1 MQWDQCL
8 QEILTEETYLDNIGI
23 DIGDFHGEIPNII
36 KASVYLLEKMIKNQ
50 GRKNIVVFP
59 DGEQLP
65 FLFMISKLIYD
76 ISVGKIENRYSPEE
90 FTTGQILKL
99 GNCICEFIKVDVH
112 PLIPNKKSIF
122 LRFADVDMY
131 CCPLE
136 MAPFFQISN
145 TKKKLSKNQ
154 VYQREK
160 KKFLEKS
167 LNSLNNLQDLKN
179 IKTHIKEAVFYIA
192 SVANCE
198 RCVEEIKLD
207 GESVHDFFFVAKT
220 DYSGNLINYKGKYV
234 GVPALVFASQVSYV
248 NETIENGVPAQS
260 VIINLSECNIDNQ
273 LDALDDLLSLK
284 VPIVCVTNTINSF
297 EMQEL
302 ENRGFNIWRWD
313 EDSISSNIRTEDK
326 VSYAKTINRCVDSQ
340 VVSHPV
346 SAPEIS
352 EAFGILYRYKKFI
365 ENESA
370 RMNVLFSQLFSMA
383 YITVRNICALEDAER
398 CKYLKKLNEC
408 RSVLEKERA
417 FLQPN
422 RYKNFVKVIEN
433 FEIIF
438 TSYNMFPK
446 TEAMYNLLKDKTI
459 ERPSSFYLICSNSD
473 NPQTVRA
480 YWIKK
485 LYSVGYSPNIKVL
498 YAKDF
503 INLKETTADVAFVS
517 GWLSASTIK
526 NIIYSYKVKRLYIFT
541 YECEEGWRKAH
552 SKAWRKGLNNEN
564 NKTIVQKSFNNKTIE
579 IKTNSEDLKI
589 LDRNEKA
596 ILAEQDDLDLILQ
609 ENKYRHYV
617 SQGDTN
623 DIVEARPVGF
633 AGGEFVLYT
642 PTHTILIATNIIQQI
657 TNRIEKREVSG
668 LKVGDFVVV
677 RESSKDIV
685 RDVADIILNAK
696 GKGDYRKITALWQEP
711 LRLEEALTSVGEV
724 IKKLREAGCKRNE
737 LTIKNWIFS
746 DDLII
751 PQNKEDLEY
760 IAKVTCDGI
769 LAEELDAIY
778 EKGRVVT
785 SAHIKAGAVLSERLT
800 ESIAAKLAKEKIDPF
815 NIWDPIELELEEV
828 GKVKILKVIDIGSD
842 MMPVRKGD
850 TNRIL
855 AEDKGEILWQE

>member
-207 GESVHDFFFVAKT
+207 GESVHEFFFVAKT

-459 ERPSSFYLICSNSD
+459 ERPSSFYLIC
-473 NPQTVRA
+473 
-480 YWIKK
+480 
-485 LYSVGYSPNIKVL
+485 
-498 YAKDF
+498 
-503 INLKETTADVAFVS
+503 
-517 GWLSASTIK
+517 
-526 NIIYSYKVKRLYIFT
+526 YK
-541 YECEEGWRKAH
+541 
-552 SKAWRKGLNNEN
+552 
-564 NKTIVQKSFNNKTIE
+564 
-579 IKTNSEDLKI
+579 
-589 LDRNEKA
+589 
-596 ILAEQDDLDLILQ
+596 
-609 ENKYRHYV
+609 
-617 SQGDTN
+617 
-623 DIVEARPVGF
+623 
-633 AGGEFVLYT
+633 
-642 PTHTILIATNIIQQI
+642 
-657 TNRIEKREVSG
+657 
-668 LKVGDFVVV
+668 
-677 RESSKDIV
+677 
-685 RDVADIILNAK
+685 
-696 GKGDYRKITALWQEP
+696 
-711 LRLEEALTSVGEV
+711 
-724 IKKLREAGCKRNE
+724 
-737 LTIKNWIFS
+737 
-746 DDLII
+746 
-751 PQNKEDLEY
+751 
-760 IAKVTCDGI
+760 
-769 LAEELDAIY
+769 
-778 EKGRVVT
+778 
-785 SAHIKAGAVLSERLT
+785 
-800 ESIAAKLAKEKIDPF
+800 
-815 NIWDPIELELEEV
+815 
-828 GKVKILKVIDIGSD
+828 
-842 MMPVRKGD
+842 
-850 TNRIL
+850 
-855 AEDKGEILWQE
+855 

>member
-207 GESVHDFFFVAKT
+207 GESVHEFFFVAKT

-297 EMQEL
+297 E
-302 ENRGFNIWRWD
+302 I
-313 EDSISSNIRTEDK
+313 
-326 VSYAKTINRCVDSQ
+326 
-340 VVSHPV
+340 
-346 SAPEIS
+346 
-352 EAFGILYRYKKFI
+352 
-365 ENESA
+365 
-370 RMNVLFSQLFSMA
+370 
-383 YITVRNICALEDAER
+383 
-398 CKYLKKLNEC
+398 
-408 RSVLEKERA
+408 
-417 FLQPN
+417 
-422 RYKNFVKVIEN
+422 
-433 FEIIF
+433 
-438 TSYNMFPK
+438 
-446 TEAMYNLLKDKTI
+446 
-459 ERPSSFYLICSNSD
+459 
-473 NPQTVRA
+473 
-480 YWIKK
+480 
-485 LYSVGYSPNIKVL
+485 
-498 YAKDF
+498 
-503 INLKETTADVAFVS
+503 
-517 GWLSASTIK
+517 
-526 NIIYSYKVKRLYIFT
+526 
-541 YECEEGWRKAH
+541 
-552 SKAWRKGLNNEN
+552 
-564 NKTIVQKSFNNKTIE
+564 
-579 IKTNSEDLKI
+579 
-589 LDRNEKA
+589 
-596 ILAEQDDLDLILQ
+596 
-609 ENKYRHYV
+609 
-617 SQGDTN
+617 
-623 DIVEARPVGF
+623 
-633 AGGEFVLYT
+633 
-642 PTHTILIATNIIQQI
+642 
-657 TNRIEKREVSG
+657 
-668 LKVGDFVVV
+668 
-677 RESSKDIV
+677 
-685 RDVADIILNAK
+685 
-696 GKGDYRKITALWQEP
+696 
-711 LRLEEALTSVGEV
+711 
-724 IKKLREAGCKRNE
+724 
-737 LTIKNWIFS
+737 
-746 DDLII
+746 
-751 PQNKEDLEY
+751 
-760 IAKVTCDGI
+760 
-769 LAEELDAIY
+769 
-778 EKGRVVT
+778 
-785 SAHIKAGAVLSERLT
+785 
-800 ESIAAKLAKEKIDPF
+800 
-815 NIWDPIELELEEV
+815 
-828 GKVKILKVIDIGSD
+828 
-842 MMPVRKGD
+842 
-850 TNRIL
+850 
-855 AEDKGEILWQE
+855 